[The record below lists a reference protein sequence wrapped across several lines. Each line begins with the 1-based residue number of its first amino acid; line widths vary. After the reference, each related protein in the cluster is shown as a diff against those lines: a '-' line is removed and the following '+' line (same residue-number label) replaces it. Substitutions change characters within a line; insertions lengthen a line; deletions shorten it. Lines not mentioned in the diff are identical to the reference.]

1 MKQIY
6 LTFVLLI
13 LSLKLFGQGYKP
25 SYTKVKEERYG
36 DGQYWEYDAYN
47 YQNYPYT
54 LFDHT
59 SNISLLSQKDSFIDK
74 T

>member
-6 LTFVLLI
+6 LLFLLI
-13 LSLKLFGQGYKP
+13 VLGLKSFCQGYKP